1 LTAIKAGGFQTP
13 LNPATMITRRL
24 FMRVALLLMVL
35 ALAGCA
41 TPRAP
46 GVYTVTAPFDASQ
59 AQQMLSAGTGTVKG
73 RALFAQSGG
82 GVVTCAGNEASLV
95 PATAY
100 AAERMKALYLSDE
113 RGSNLFGARVRAPTF
128 APDPADYHRL
138 MRKTRCDAQ
147 GYFSFD
153 NVAEGDFF
161 VTTTAWSQVGS
172 SPQGGNLMKRVHVQP
187 NATIEF
193 VLSP

>member
-1 LTAIKAGGFQTP
+1 
-13 LNPATMITRRL
+13 
-24 FMRVALLLMVL
+24 MRFVPLLMVL

-59 AQQMLSAGTGTVKG
+59 AEQMLGAGTGTVKG
-73 RALFAQSGG
+73 RALFRESGG

-100 AAERMKALYLSDE
+100 AAERMKALYLSEE
-113 RGSNLFGARVRAPTF
+113 RGSNLFGPRVRAPMF

-153 NVAEGDFF
+153 NVAEGDYF
-161 VTTTAWSQVGS
+161 VTTTAWSQAGS
-172 SPQGGNLMKRVHVQP
+172 SLQGGNLMKRVRVQP